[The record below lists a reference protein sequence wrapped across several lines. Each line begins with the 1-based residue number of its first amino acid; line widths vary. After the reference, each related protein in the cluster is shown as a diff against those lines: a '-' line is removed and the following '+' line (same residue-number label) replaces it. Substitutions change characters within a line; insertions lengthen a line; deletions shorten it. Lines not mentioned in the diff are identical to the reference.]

1 MVGDKWVLKLL
12 GDGTSKARYVL
23 RGFEEDVEDEDVF
36 AITTLTASVRMLLSL
51 AVGRKN
57 EGYTVFSA
65 GVEKAAF
72 FNARMKD
79 GDVVSANPLVWSPET
94 LDSNVGTVVW
104 DLGERPLWI
113 ADALQKRWQE
123 QEENALME
131 AALCQ
136 INSSLVSGRSTYVPR

>member
-1 MVGDKWVLKLL
+1 MVGGKWVLKLL

-65 GVEKAAF
+65 GEKAAF

-113 ADALQKRWQE
+113 AE
-123 QEENALME
+123 
-131 AALCQ
+131 
-136 INSSLVSGRSTYVPR
+136 RSKNVGKNRRRTL